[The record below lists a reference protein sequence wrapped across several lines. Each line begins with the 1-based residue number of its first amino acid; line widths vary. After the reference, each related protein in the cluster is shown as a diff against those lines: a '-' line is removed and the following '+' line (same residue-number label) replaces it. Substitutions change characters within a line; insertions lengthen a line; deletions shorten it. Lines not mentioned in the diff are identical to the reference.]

1 MPYQDPRELLVNI
14 VKILN
19 KLDIPYMIVG
29 GMAVFV
35 WGRPRFTADI
45 DIIIALEKKDAGKL
59 VKILRTFGKAGYV
72 SEEAVNEAVSR
83 KTEFNFIDGETGV
96 KIDFWILKNDAFGKS
111 QMTRRVPRTFLRNK
125 IYFISPEDLIL
136 SKLEWHKISQSSK
149 HLEDAESILRIS
161 KDKLDKNYLNQW
173 AKKLGV
179 SEILNKIILEKRDLR
194 K

>member
-1 MPYQDPRELLVNI
+1 
-14 VKILN
+14 
-19 KLDIPYMIVG
+19 MIVG